1 MRKRLQNEPDP
12 NYILNI
18 KNNFEIPLQF
28 DRKLAKYRSMLKY
41 GLLGTVQEG
50 KKINF
55 EDNTVANIDYIFVD
69 YNQIPDSVAEITDE
83 DRKNYFNGHRY
94 EKKWKQENDVA
105 VYDYVVIKFEPS
117 QEDIEYYT
125 SSMESLKTSF
135 KNADDDSVFVADNAE
150 SPMYLNPIWSKTI
163 WNI

>member
-1 MRKRLQNEPDP
+1 
-12 NYILNI
+12 
-18 KNNFEIPLQF
+18 
-28 DRKLAKYRSMLKY
+28 MLKY
-41 GLLGTVQEG
+41 GLVGTVQEG

-125 SSMESLKTSF
+125 SSMESLE
-135 KNADDDSVFVADNAE
+135 NQ
-150 SPMYLNPIWSKTI
+150 L
-163 WNI
+163 